1 MIIAQKLLEER
12 LNKAGYFQS
21 DKTPR
26 FWKHEWRPVSF
37 SLIVDDFGFKYVGN
51 EHAKHLTKVL
61 KELYS
66 ITEDWEAEKY
76 SGITL
81 DWDYHQ
87 RQVRLSM
94 PGYCKEALVRFQHKV
109 RKLNHQPHRH
119 VVPKYGAK
127 I

>member
-1 MIIAQKLLEER
+1 M
-12 LNKAGYFQS
+12 
-21 DKTPR
+21 
-26 FWKHEWRPVSF
+26 
-37 SLIVDDFGFKYVGN
+37 GN

-127 I
+127 IQYASKEDTSSKVDDDKKKFI